1 MESKEIVE
9 IEEIRSEIEKID
21 IKLLELF
28 RDRFKKAE
36 SIAIYK
42 KINNLPIYDQNREKL
57 LLKKLQ
63 NKNIID
69 PLHVYQLWNEIFF
82 ISRSIQKDVLK
93 NQ

>member
-1 MESKEIVE
+1 MEFKDIVE
-9 IEEIRSEIEKID
+9 IEEIRSEIDKID

-28 RDRFKKAE
+28 RERFKRAK

-57 LLKKLQ
+57 LLSKLQ

-69 PLHVYQLWNEIFF
+69 PIYVYQLWNEIFF

-93 NQ
+93 NE